1 MQNTFDNW
9 YGQGEELA
17 HYGVLGMKWGQRRY
31 QNSDGSLTAA
41 GKRHYEKTGEYGYT
55 YRSHATKK
63 YTRKAAK
70 AREKLRKSVAKDVTT
85 KIDGNNATH
94 TIKISKKSTALAKK
108 IEKYDARAK
117 RSAELDRREQ
127 DYAQRVRVG
136 GNIAMRLL
144 TNTIGGKPYQ
154 QHLAMNK
161 DTTTTGS
168 KVTAAIMTGFGGYGL
183 SYLRKANYIRQDE
196 RAAKRAAKG
205 KAADRGAA
213 FRERAAAAKATFEQ
227 GVNNATASTKQA
239 YQENLNRNR
248 KRR

>member
-1 MQNTFDNW
+1 MQNTFGNWKDN
-9 YGQGEELA
+9 GEALA

-31 QNSDGSLTAA
+31 QNADGSLTAA
-41 GKRHYEKTGEYGYT
+41 GKKHYDETGEYGYT
-55 YRSHATKK
+55 YKSHTTKK

-70 AREKLRKSVAKDVTT
+70 ALTKGKTKKAAKFE
-85 KIDGNNATH
+85 G
-94 TIKISKKSTALAKK
+94 
-108 IEKYDARAK
+108 RAK
-117 RSAELDRREQ
+117 RSQELDRREQ
-127 DYAQRVRVG
+127 DYAQRVRAS

-144 TNTIGGKPYQ
+144 TSTIGGKAYQ

-161 DTTTTGS
+161 DTTSTGS
-168 KVTAAIMTGFGGYGL
+168 KAVASILTGIGGRPV
-183 SYLRKANYIRQDE
+183 SMIRKALYMRQDE

-213 FRERAAAAKATFEQ
+213 FREKVAAARATFEQ
-227 GVNNATASTKQA
+227 GINDATASTKRA